1 MQSPA
6 DQTKEV
12 FLGSVFV
19 NVKRFLLMAISVS
32 CFFAYAQAPE
42 KTEYK
47 LDNAEVSIKFYDRT
61 VYYPGDPENN
71 PVYVY
76 ITVSNKGSSTLRF
89 KVADDKMFSVDFI
102 AFNVKK
108 VQLPSTQELIRKRT
122 TNQTVYFR
130 EISLEPGEE
139 YSFREN
145 LKDYLE
151 IKDPSIY
158 YAELRFYPELYRNKN
173 ISMAS
178 NRLSLEVRPS
188 PSAASSSS
196 LPVEADSAVVLQPED
211 ISPDRVVEYTIVARQ
226 KSLWEQF
233 FLYMDLEE
241 MLKRDPSRG
250 KKYNLVSAD
259 ERSDMLRSFRADLML
274 QRIDYDI
281 VAVPSKFKIETTSY
295 SQTEGTVKVIE
306 CFKNDNFMERKRY
319 TYYVRQRDG
328 IWQIYDYTVDNL
340 GTE

>member
-1 MQSPA
+1 M
-6 DQTKEV
+6 
-12 FLGSVFV
+12 
-19 NVKRFLLMAISVS
+19 NIKRFLLVVISIS
-32 CFFAYAQAPE
+32 CFFAYAQVPE
-42 KTEYK
+42 KSEQK

-61 VYYPGDPENN
+61 VYYPGDSENN

-89 KVADDKMFSVDFI
+89 KIADDKMFSVDFI

-108 VQLPSTQELIRKRT
+108 MQLPSTQGLIRKRT

-145 LKDYLE
+145 LKEYLE

-158 YAELRFYPELYRNKN
+158 YVELRFYPELYRNKN
-173 ISMAS
+173 VNLTS
-178 NRLSLEVRPS
+178 NRLSLEIRPS
-188 PSAASSSS
+188 PSAASSSA
-196 LPVEADSAVVLQPED
+196 LPVETNTVVVLQPED
-211 ISPDRVVEYTIVARQ
+211 ISPDRVVEQTIVARQ
-226 KSLWEQF
+226 KSLWDQF

-250 KKYNLVSAD
+250 RKYNLVSAD
-259 ERSDMLRSFRADLML
+259 ERADMLRSFKADLML

-281 VAVPSKFKIETTSY
+281 VAIPSKFKIETTSY

-306 CFKNDNFMERKRY
+306 WFKNDNFMERKRY

>member
-1 MQSPA
+1 M
-6 DQTKEV
+6 
-12 FLGSVFV
+12 
-19 NVKRFLLMAISVS
+19 NIKRFLLMVISIS
-32 CFFAYAQAPE
+32 CFFAYAQTPE
-42 KTEYK
+42 KSEQK
-47 LDNAEVSIKFYDRT
+47 LENAEVSIKFYDRT
-61 VYYPGDPENN
+61 VYYPGDSENN

-89 KVADDKMFSVDFI
+89 KIADDKMFSVDFI

-108 VQLPSTQELIRKRT
+108 MQLPSTQGLIRKRT

-158 YAELRFYPELYRNKN
+158 YVELRFYPELYRNKN
-173 ISMAS
+173 ISLTS

-188 PSAASSSS
+188 PSAASSSV
-196 LPVEADSAVVLQPED
+196 LPVETNSVVVLQPED
-211 ISPDRVVEYTIVARQ
+211 ISPDRVVEQTIVARQ
-226 KSLWEQF
+226 KSLWDQF

-250 KKYNLVSAD
+250 RKYNLVSAD
-259 ERSDMLRSFRADLML
+259 KRADMLRSFKADLML

-281 VAVPSKFKIETTSY
+281 VAIPSKFKIETTSY

-306 CFKNDNFMERKRY
+306 WFKNDNFMERKRY

>member
-1 MQSPA
+1 M
-6 DQTKEV
+6 
-12 FLGSVFV
+12 
-19 NVKRFLLMAISVS
+19 NVKRTLLATIAVFMV
-32 CFFAYAQAPE
+32 FAHTAVAQT
-42 KTEYK
+42 KDK
-47 LDNAEVSIKFYDRT
+47 AEVSIKFYDRT
-61 VYYPGDPENN
+61 MYYPGDADSN

-76 ITVSNKGSSTLRF
+76 ITLSNTTSETLRF

-108 VQLPSTQELIRKRT
+108 AQLPSTQGLIRKRA

-130 EISLEPGEE
+130 EITLEPGEE

-158 YAELRFYPELYRNKN
+158 YVELRFYPELYRNKVN
-173 ISMAS
+173 YLSS
-178 NRLSLEVRPS
+178 NRLSLEIRPS
-188 PSAASSSS
+188 PAAAASSTI
-196 LPVEADSAVVLQPED
+196 PVESTSAIVLHPED
-211 ISPDRVVEYTIVARQ
+211 ISPDKVIEQTIIARQ
-226 KSLWEQF
+226 KSLWDQF

-241 MLKRDPSRG
+241 MLKRDPARSR
-250 KKYNLVSAD
+250 KYNSVSAD
-259 ERSDMLRSFRADLML
+259 ERADMLRAFRADLML

-281 VAVPSKFKIETTSY
+281 VAIPSKFYIETTTY
-295 SQTEGTVKVIE
+295 SQTEGTVKVLE
-306 CFKNDNFMERKRY
+306 WFKNDNFQERKRY